1 MSSLAEDADEGAN
14 SRSPQVSSHVIVN
27 DDSHVQ
33 TKRLYS
39 KLMNLTNLFMNI
51 KTPTLL
57 FCSGQ
62 WISQNFRTTTYI
74 PPLSDSLGF
83 ADPRG
88 RAPPYFEIVGDPSDI
103 VLACEGPCTTCAT
116 WSDGWRG
123 LVTSPN
129 EVLSDPHVLG
139 RMNWGGK

>member
-57 FCSGQ
+57 FRSGQ
-62 WISQNFRTTTYI
+62 WISQNFRTTTYP

-88 RAPPYFEIVGDPSDI
+88 KAPTVFRNCRGPVRHCPGLRGAMHDVCDVERRVAWTCDI
-103 VLACEGPCTTCAT
+103 AQ
-116 WSDGWRG
+116 
-123 LVTSPN
+123 
-129 EVLSDPHVLG
+129 
-139 RMNWGGK
+139 